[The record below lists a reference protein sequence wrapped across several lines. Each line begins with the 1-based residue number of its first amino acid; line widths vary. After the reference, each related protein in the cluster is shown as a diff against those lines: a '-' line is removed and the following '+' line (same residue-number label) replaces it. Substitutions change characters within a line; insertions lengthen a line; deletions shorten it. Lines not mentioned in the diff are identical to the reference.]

1 MAQMRSTDWV
11 GSVWKVAMVGGVL
24 ALLGVLLPPTGFWEE
39 DVIIAIWYFGFW
51 FAAGGGDSDSGFAG
65 DFWLSPY
72 DDKYMTIGITAIV
85 LLVLAMLLMFIS
97 ANQVRYDKDKRIAAG
112 TSLLGGILAIAGPA
126 AYYYYLDNEFPP
138 GYWTLFDPSIG
149 FYLPIIAGIIGI
161 IFAIAIGY
169 AYTQEQ
175 GRTVSEYQPQPVQPT
190 TTVTQVDD
198 QSQQEKPRFC
208 QNCGTKLVGE
218 YCQECGQKAEF

>member
-24 ALLGVLLPPTGFWEE
+24 ALIGVFLPATGFWEE
-39 DVIIAIWYFGFW
+39 DVIFAMWYFGYW
-51 FAAGGGDSDSGFAG
+51 FAAGGGDSDSGFAD
-65 DFWLSPY
+65 DFFNPEY
-72 DDKYMTIGITAIV
+72 ADKYMTIGITATV
-85 LLVLAMLLMFIS
+85 LLIIAMILMFIS
-97 ANQVRYDKDKRIAAG
+97 ANQVKFDKDKRVAAG
-112 TSLLGGILAIAGPA
+112 TSLIGGILSIVAPA
-126 AYYYYLDNEFPP
+126 AYYGYMDEEFS
-138 GYWTLFDPSIG
+138 GWWVAFDTSIG